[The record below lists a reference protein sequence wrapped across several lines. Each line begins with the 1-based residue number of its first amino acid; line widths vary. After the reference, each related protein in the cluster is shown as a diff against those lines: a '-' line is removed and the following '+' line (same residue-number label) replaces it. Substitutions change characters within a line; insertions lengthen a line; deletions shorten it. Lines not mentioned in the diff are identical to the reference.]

1 KYFGVLYLG
10 AMNTKDGVKVIE
22 YNARFGDPE
31 AQVLM
36 SMLENDFLNML
47 EKLKRKERFEM
58 KWIEGYMA
66 GVVLATKDYTYIE
79 NYVLPLE
86 VQESMKINSYCID
99 YYQTTF
105 YCYNYSHG

>member
-1 KYFGVLYLG
+1 TIRQEAIDKLVAPTVQAMVDEGMKYFGVLYLG

-47 EKLKRKERFEM
+47 EKLKRKEPFERNW
-58 KWIEGYMA
+58 KSNHRS
-66 GVVLATKDYTYIE
+66 KDKRQ
-79 NYVLPLE
+79 NG
-86 VQESMKINSYCID
+86 
-99 YYQTTF
+99 TTGL
-105 YCYNYSHG
+105 SA